1 MAIAVKA
8 YDAKLDS
15 KRRITLRNA
24 QYEYYHVEEF
34 EDGRIVLEPR
44 ELVPPFSISE
54 KSLAIEPHPNDSKSN
69 AYKKITL
76 SLMQAKG
83 ESRKRDSK
91 SDP

>member
-8 YDAKLDS
+8 YDAKMDS

-54 KSLAIEPHPNDSKSN
+54 KSLAMMDQSMKNLQGGNVSPAID
-69 AYKKITL
+69 L
-76 SLMQAKG
+76 SAFDG
-83 ESRKRDSK
+83 K
-91 SDP
+91 SDFQ